1 MQTFQVSHL
10 TKTNSELIKRFIK
23 DVGLPFNLAPEALGI
38 KPSEFMQW
46 MAGHDVF
53 IDRHQLTSLSQYLSL
68 NEDCIVDGTYDK
80 NLVRKRLFESSEALP
95 EKYSQNQYSYVRSSA
110 HIIKYL
116 TLTRGQHFSD
126 QLLRS
131 LNISPLIYS
140 NIDNKISINYFVD
153 LLDALAKTD
162 LSQTEI
168 DSLAGMLFLG
178 IEGTALGDKF
188 KKARNY
194 FECYEVLAQNIAM
207 FDSNFEYAFEL
218 EKDKVLIRSKFQFD
232 KHFQEKW
239 SLEKIMRL
247 ERYRH
252 LLSGWYPFL
261 SKLAPVVPKHS
272 VQAFPN
278 RIEASYLIKF
288 DEIPSTKPVGLQA
301 GSTLH
306 FL

>member
-1 MQTFQVSHL
+1 MQTFPVSHL
-10 TKTNSELIKRFIK
+10 SKTNSELIKRFIK
-23 DVGLPFNLAPEALGI
+23 DVGLPFNLGPEALGI
-38 KPSEFMQW
+38 KPSQFMQW
-46 MAGHDVF
+46 MAGYDIF
-53 IDRHQLTSLSQYLSL
+53 IDRPQLTNLSQYLSL

-80 NLVRKRLFESSEALP
+80 KLVRKRLFESSEALP
-95 EKYSQNQYSYVRSSA
+95 EKYSQNQFSYVRSSA
-110 HIIKYL
+110 HIVKYL

-131 LNISPLIYS
+131 LNISPLIYA

-178 IEGTALGDKF
+178 IEGTSLGDRF
-188 KKARNY
+188 KKACNY
-194 FECYEVLAQNIAM
+194 YECYEVLAQNITL
-207 FDSNFEYAFEL
+207 FDSNFEYTFEL
-218 EKDKVLIRSKFQFD
+218 EKSQVLIRSKFQFD
-232 KHFQEKW
+232 KHYQEKW
-239 SLEKIMRL
+239 SLEKILRL

-261 SKLAPVVPKHS
+261 SKLTPVVPKHT
-272 VQAFPN
+272 VQAFSN

-288 DEIPSTKPVGLQA
+288 NELPATKPVGFQA
-301 GSTLH
+301 GSSLH

>member
-1 MQTFQVSHL
+1 MQTFPGSHL
-10 TKTNSELIKRFIK
+10 SKTNSELIKKFIK
-23 DVGLPFNLAPEALGI
+23 DVGMPFNLGPEALGM
-38 KPSEFMQW
+38 KPSQFMQW
-46 MAGHDVF
+46 MAGQDVF
-53 IDRHQLTSLSQYLSL
+53 IDRPQLTSLSQYLNL
-68 NEDCIVDGTYDK
+68 NEDSFVNGTYDK
-80 NLVRKRLFESSEALP
+80 NLVRRRLFESSSALP
-95 EKYSQNQYSYVRSSA
+95 EKYSQNQFSYVRSSA

-126 QLLRS
+126 QILRS
-131 LNISPLIYS
+131 LNVSPLIYA
-140 NIDNKISINYFVD
+140 NIDNRISINYFVD
-153 LLDALAKTD
+153 LLDAIAKTD

-178 IEGTALGDKF
+178 IEGTDLGDKF
-188 KKARNY
+188 KEAETY
-194 FECYEVLAQNIAM
+194 YQCYEVLSQNITL
-207 FDSNFEYAFEL
+207 FDSNFEYKFEL
-218 EKDKVLIRSKFQFD
+218 DKDQVHIHSTFLFD

-239 SLEKIMRL
+239 SLEKILRL

-261 SKLAPVVPKHS
+261 SKLAPVVPQHTIQS
-272 VQAFPN
+272 FPN

-288 DEIPSTKPVGLQA
+288 DDIPVKKPVAFQP